1 VPIRSHLASTRRF
14 LVYLCDQWDRLN
26 IPKMAAS
33 LTFYTIVALAPLMVI
48 FVAVAGFAFGSATA
62 RDHMVAA
69 VDLAIGDAG
78 ASVMQALIA
87 HASGPELGIL
97 ATLLGGAAL
106 FFGATGVFIE
116 LKGSLKV
123 IWGVSEISPG
133 GVLGVLKERFLS
145 FVMVLITGA
154 VLVLSMFISLAL
166 SALHKYAG
174 GWVPAKG
181 IRIAD
186 FVLSFAI
193 TTVVFAMIYRLVPP
207 ERMPW
212 RHVLFGATVTATLFV
227 IGKALIATYLGTV
240 AVGSSYGAAGSLF
253 AFLLWLYYSSQI
265 FFIGAVITR
274 SRDRAERIGRAIHH
288 ETRAVT
294 GSSVEPVRRGPY
306 AQRDPRDGRAS
317 EA

>member
-1 VPIRSHLASTRRF
+1 VAIRSHLASTRRF
-14 LVYLCDQWDRLN
+14 LAYLYDQWDQLD

-48 FVAVAGFAFGSATA
+48 FVAAASFAFGSATA
-62 RDHMVAA
+62 RDRMVAA

-78 ASVMQALIA
+78 AGVIQALIA
-87 HASGPELGIL
+87 HAYGPRLGIL

-106 FFGATGVFIE
+106 FFGATGVFID
-116 LKGSLKV
+116 LKGSLRV
-123 IWGVSEISPG
+123 IWGVSETAPAGLLVI
-133 GVLGVLKERFLS
+133 LKERFLS

-154 VLVLSMFISLAL
+154 VLVLSMFISLTL
-166 SALHKYAG
+166 STLHQYAG
-174 GWVPAKG
+174 AWVPSTG
-181 IRIAD
+181 IRIAE

-193 TTVVFAMIYRLVPP
+193 TTTVFAMIYRMVPP

-253 AFLLWLYYSSQI
+253 AFLLWLYYSSQV
-265 FFIGAVITR
+265 FFIGAIITR
-274 SRDRAERIGRAIHH
+274 SRDRAERIGMAIHH
-288 ETRAVT
+288 QTRVVT
-294 GSSVEPVRRGPY
+294 GSS
-306 AQRDPRDGRAS
+306 S
-317 EA
+317 